1 MSLYVTVVDAT
12 TYFTTRLYTK
22 EWVDAT
28 AQEKLAA
35 LTMAQAAVDAQPY
48 IGIRASAVLAPT
60 FGYSATDV
68 NAFPRYYEVRRDP
81 FYGTG
86 PAFNVVPVTD
96 LIVPQCVLDA
106 VCEEALALL
115 KYGENERVR
124 LQEQGVTSASRGDL
138 HETYAPRAG
147 LLSPRAREL
156 MRPWTMGVVPL
167 TTG

>member
-12 TYFTTRLYTK
+12 AYFATRLYTK

-48 IGIRASAVLAPT
+48 IGIRASAVLAPGY
-60 FGYSATDV
+60 GYSATDV
-68 NAFPRYYEVRRDP
+68 NAFPRYYEARRDP

-96 LIVPQCVLDA
+96 LIVPQCVKDA
-106 VCEEALALL
+106 VCEEAISLL
-115 KYGENERVR
+115 QYGDSERVR
-124 LQEQGVTSASRGDL
+124 LQEQGVTSASRADL
-138 HETYAPRAG
+138 HEVYAPRRG
-147 LLSPRAREL
+147 LLSPRARDL
-156 MRPWTMGVVPL
+156 LRPWLLGTVSL
-167 TTG
+167 TT